1 MKRYVKSQIYDFSPE
16 PRLTVSGTAYSDATG
31 AYEIVNNNYGVV
43 PNVAEAADQVLA
55 YLEDP
60 DVESVFVFTPNCKE
74 IEFDNSRS
82 WNYKSVLFKIEMQY
96 NEDA

>member
-1 MKRYVKSQIYDFSPE
+1 MKRYVKSQIYDLSSE
-16 PRLTVSGTAYSDATG
+16 PRITVSGTAYSEATG
-31 AYEIVNNNYGVV
+31 AYEIVNNNSGVV
-43 PNVAEAADQVLA
+43 PNVAEAADQVLE

-82 WNYKSVLFKIEMQY
+82 WQYKSVLYKIESQY
-96 NEDA
+96 SEDN